1 MNDKIKEFLQKLAQD
16 EQLYAKFETCKTPE
30 EAYAVASGA
39 EGGFTKEEFIA
50 AMTEL
55 NAANNDLNDGDLILS
70 GFPSISIETIRSGR
84 TSSRMSRAV
93 RSLTARSWRG
103 TSRTARNSTVMLIR
117 RISKTR
123 FIGAWTML
131 DASRD

>member
-55 NAANNDLNDGDLILS
+55 NAANNDLNDGDLKKFAGGVDWSLATILS
-70 GFPSISIETIRSGR
+70 A
-84 TSSRMSRAV
+84 TS
-93 RSLTARSWRG
+93 
-103 TSRTARNSTVMLIR
+103 
-117 RISKTR
+117 
-123 FIGAWTML
+123 
-131 DASRD
+131 ASCLAAAI